1 MSVIARLYGT
11 EATTRTEV
19 GEKIKESL
27 DDLSELRPFPAS
39 VSMLLSKLNDVNANA
54 KTFADIIECDAAL
67 AVRLLRAANSPL
79 YGVSNE
85 VRSIEHAVTL
95 LGMRGLKSLALSL
108 AGASL
113 FLTGTKAV
121 KERQAVWKH
130 SLGCATVARSL
141 ARHTPNIPKDEA
153 FLAGIF
159 HDVGKLFLYDFAPEE
174 YSAISE
180 SEDLIAHERDLFD
193 VTHEELGIRSASRWN
208 LAEEIKV
215 AIGYHHR
222 PEQAPTH
229 REYAMVVSLANQLA
243 HLGGVGSEPA
253 LETELGKAEL
263 EFLGITR
270 DSLVPVLDESHKLF
284 THTQHIC
291 A

>member
-1 MSVIARLYGT
+1 MSVIARFYGP
-11 EATTRTEV
+11 EAGKKHEL
-19 GEKIKESL
+19 GDKIKDSL
-27 DDLSELRPFPAS
+27 DQLSELRPFPAS
-39 VSMLLSKLNDVNANA
+39 VSSLLASLNDPQANA
-54 KTFADIIECDAAL
+54 KTYANIIECDAAL

-95 LGMRGLKSLALSL
+95 LGVRSLKSLALSL

-113 FLTGTKAV
+113 FHTGSKAV
-121 KERQAVWKH
+121 QERQQVWKH
-130 SLGCATVARSL
+130 SLGCATVARAL
-141 ARHTPNIPKDEA
+141 ARYTTMVPHDEA

-159 HDVGKLFLYDFAPEE
+159 HDVGKLFLYDFAPQD
-174 YSAISE
+174 YATISASD
-180 SEDLIAHERDLFD
+180 DLIEHERHLFD

-222 PEQAPTH
+222 SAEGPTH
-229 REYAMVVSLANQLA
+229 REYATVVSVANQLA
-243 HLGGVGSEPA
+243 YLGGVGSAPNA
-253 LETELGKAEL
+253 HAIIDDAEL
-263 EFLGITR
+263 EFLGVPR
-270 DSLVPVLDESHKLF
+270 DALPTILDESNHLF
-284 THTQHIC
+284 GHTQQIC

>member
-1 MSVIARLYGT
+1 M
-11 EATTRTEV
+11 
-19 GEKIKESL
+19 
-27 DDLSELRPFPAS
+27 SELRPFPSS
-39 VSMLLSKLNDVNANA
+39 VSMLLSRLNDANANA

-85 VRSIEHAVTL
+85 VRNIEHAVTL

-113 FLTGTKAV
+113 FSTGTKAV

-130 SLGCATVARSL
+130 SLGCATVARAL
-141 ARHTPNIPKDEA
+141 ARHTPSIPKDEA

-159 HDVGKLFLYDFAPEE
+159 HDVGKLFLYDFAPEDYAE
-174 YSAISE
+174 ISE
-180 SEDLIAHERDLFD
+180 SENLIEHERHLFD

-222 PEQAPTH
+222 TEQAPTH
-229 REYAMVVSLANQLA
+229 REYATVVCLANQLA
-243 HLGGVGSEPA
+243 HLGGVGSDPA
-253 LETELGKAEL
+253 PDTEIGKAEL
-263 EFLGITR
+263 EFLGIKR
-270 DSLVPVLDESHKLF
+270 DALVPVLDESHTLF
-284 THTQHIC
+284 SYTQHIC